1 MASKLS
7 KIVETIRHETGF
19 KPVRGGRVVS
29 NPNNTANNAYAYAV
43 PYSRNVPIPKNIL
56 NMNSAE
62 TFPAH
67 LHNNTTKHG
76 LTTINSTRRGPTLGT
91 NKQRFGYATN
101 YQIIRFIMWAY
112 YAMVYDPTLN
122 MDSQLFYFYK
132 AISKLTSREPRN
144 RSKIPVVQL
153 YRLLS
158 RLNRTTLIKL
168 ATIVE
173 W

>member
-1 MASKLS
+1 MASALS
-7 KIVETIRHETGF
+7 KIVESIKHETAF
-19 KPVRGGRVVS
+19 KPLRGRVVI
-29 NPNNTANNAYAYAV
+29 NPNGTKAYAA
-43 PYSRNVPIPKNIL
+43 PNSGNSPIPKNIL

-67 LHNNTTKHG
+67 LHNNTTKWG
-76 LTTINSTRRGPTLGT
+76 LSTINSTRRGPTLGT
-91 NKQRFGYATN
+91 NKQRFGFATN

-112 YAMVYDPTLN
+112 YSIVYDPMLN
-122 MDSQLFYFYK
+122 MGSQSFYFYR
-132 AISKLTSREPRN
+132 AISKLTTRSPAN

-153 YRLLS
+153 YRLLL